1 MEVLSDG
8 GGEGSRLA
16 SYTKEI
22 ISGKSKQTVVSKLK
36 KQIIKKLLSSYSKTR
51 LSETLSMFNKRVTYM
66 MSQLTFTRKSS
77 YYVPAA
83 STHTKLA

>member
-36 KQIIKKLLSSYSKTR
+36 KNAFVLR
-51 LSETLSMFNKRVTYM
+51 R
-66 MSQLTFTRKSS
+66 
-77 YYVPAA
+77 AA
-83 STHTKLA
+83 PSTHASGFLRTR

>member
-22 ISGKSKQTVVSKLK
+22 ISGKNKQTVVSKLVEGGEK
-36 KQIIKKLLSSYSKTR
+36 S
-51 LSETLSMFNKRVTYM
+51 
-66 MSQLTFTRKSS
+66 LT
-77 YYVPAA
+77 
-83 STHTKLA
+83 